1 MKSLVGL
8 LLVVSGAILA
18 IHPVY
23 EALAYLD
30 YNGWPVVQGVLGTT
44 CIVVGLVFLV
54 LKQKRGDEKK
64 FVEVG

>member
-23 EALAYLD
+23 DALTYLN
-30 YNGWPVVQGVLGTT
+30 YEGWPLVQGVLGTA
-44 CIVVGLVFLV
+44 CIAVGLIFLM
-54 LKQKRGDEKK
+54 LREKK
-64 FVEVG
+64 QEEKTFVEVG